1 MATIGRRAYAEIF
14 GPTVGDRVRLA
25 DTDLLIEVEQDY
37 TLRAGGYGEEVKFG
51 GGKVIRDGMGQS
63 QIPRSGGAVDTVITN
78 ALILD
83 HSGIY
88 KADLG
93 LRDGL
98 IHAIGK
104 AGNPDTQSGV
114 TIIIGPSTEIIA
126 GEGKGLNKMRALVLS
141 LAYVL
146 GMATLAGARALGLRE
161 DAFRFSRGARAG
173 LLGLSLDSVGD
184 HSSASG
190 LAEAK
195 KGDDPAKVPCSDYTW
210 VLKEECLN
218 FFRKTPMMASE
229 AKTGGA
235 EPAAKAPTKDAAGE

>member
-1 MATIGRRAYAEIF
+1 MATRISRPDYAAMY
-14 GPTVGDRVRLA
+14 GPTTGDRLRLG
-25 DTDLLIEVEQDY
+25 DTDIIIEVEHDL
-37 TLRAGGYGEEVKFG
+37 TTYGEEVKFG

-126 GEGKGLNKMRALVLS
+126 GEGKILTAGGFDCHIHFIAPGQIEDALHS
-141 LAYVL
+141 GITTML
-146 GMATLAGARALGLRE
+146 GGGTGPAHGTLATTCTPGPWHMGRMLQALDAFPSTSACRARATPR
-161 DAFRFSRGARAG
+161 
-173 LLGLSLDSVGD
+173 VQ
-184 HSSASG
+184 
-190 LAEAK
+190 
-195 KGDDPAKVPCSDYTW
+195 KG
-210 VLKEECLN
+210 
-218 FFRKTPMMASE
+218 
-229 AKTGGA
+229 
-235 EPAAKAPTKDAAGE
+235 